1 MDKEC
6 YYSETL
12 IFELPGNLLLPVEV
26 KVFKDGDGSR
36 FEFSFEPF
44 AESGIRDTHRY
55 SCILSNYQ
63 MEHSRIPPLEM
74 AAEKL
79 LLKFERLL
87 NGKCRIAG
95 MPSWRVA
102 AIPEEE

>member
-1 MDKEC
+1 MGREC
-6 YYSETL
+6 YYSEMLT
-12 IFELPGNLLLPVEV
+12 FELPGNLLLPVEV
-26 KVFKDGDGSR
+26 KVFDAGDGFR

-44 AESGIRDTHRY
+44 EESEIGDSRY
-55 SCILSNYQ
+55 SCFLSNYQ

-74 AAEKL
+74 ATEKL

-87 NGKCRIAG
+87 NGKCRVAG

-102 AIPEEE
+102 AIPEEG